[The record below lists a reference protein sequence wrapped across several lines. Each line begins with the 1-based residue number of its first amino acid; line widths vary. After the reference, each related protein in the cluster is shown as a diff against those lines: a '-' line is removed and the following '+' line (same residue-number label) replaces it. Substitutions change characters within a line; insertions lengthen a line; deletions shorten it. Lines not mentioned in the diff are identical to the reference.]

1 MTDATPNPAASTA
14 PSTKRHPAER
24 FLVWGGILVLLALLG
39 WEWSARNGYERSMH
53 DVEEAVRTA
62 GDKELTPEDTKK
74 YVHGYA
80 VWGETTHL
88 NSRLIT
94 LKWPSLFKKYQFNM
108 ALDGNG
114 VVRGVETELPVAD
127 AMDPWCTQWKLRRCP
142 QLDPRPPSTR

>member
-1 MTDATPNPAASTA
+1 
-14 PSTKRHPAER
+14 
-24 FLVWGGILVLLALLG
+24 
-39 WEWSARNGYERSMH
+39 MH

-127 AMDPWCTQWKLRRCP
+127 AMDPMVHSMEAAAMSAT
-142 QLDPRPPSTR
+142 RPAATEAPAEGTEATPPADAAEATAAAPESDSK